1 VTSAGAPS
9 RVGDPV
15 PHAASQ
21 VPVVTTAR
29 LVLRGYTA
37 GDFESLRALWGS
49 AEVTRYITGQP
60 STASES
66 WMRLLN
72 SAGHWALL
80 GFGFWLVE
88 ERASGRFVGQV
99 GLADLKRDI
108 EPGFDGAP
116 EAGWVLDPWCHG
128 RGYATEA
135 VKAALAWGEANIAM
149 SRCVCMISPDH
160 AASLRVAA
168 KCGFTR
174 FAETTF
180 KDSPVVLLERSR
192 S

>member
-1 VTSAGAPS
+1 MAELLAG
-9 RVGDPV
+9 G
-15 PHAASQ
+15 ASQ
-21 VPVVTTAR
+21 VPVVTTGR

-37 GDFESLRALWGS
+37 NDFDSLRELWGTP
-49 AEVTRYITGQP
+49 EVTRYITGQP
-60 STASES
+60 STAAES

-99 GLADLKRDI
+99 GLAKLHR
-108 EPGFDGAP
+108 ELGPAFDQSP
-116 EAGWVLDPWCHG
+116 EAGWVLAPWSHG

-135 VKAALAWGEANIAM
+135 VKAALAWGEAHLAM
-149 SRCVCMISPDH
+149 TRCVCMISPQH
-160 AASLRVAA
+160 AASLRVAE

-174 FAETTF
+174 FAKTTF
-180 KDSPVVLLERSR
+180 KESPVVLLERIQP
-192 S
+192 

>member
-1 VTSAGAPS
+1 M
-9 RVGDPV
+9 REI
-15 PHAASQ
+15 
-21 VPVVTTAR
+21 PVVSTER

-37 GDFESLRALWGS
+37 NDFDALHKLWGD

-60 STASES
+60 STALET

-80 GFGFWLVE
+80 GYGFWLVE
-88 ERASGRFVGQV
+88 ERDSARVVGQV
-99 GLADLKRDI
+99 GLADLRRDI

-116 EAGWVLDPWCHG
+116 EVGWVLAPWCHG

-135 VKAALAWGEANIAM
+135 VTAALAWGEANLAM
-149 SRCVCMISPDH
+149 TRCCCMIAPEH
-160 AASLRVAA
+160 TASLRVAA

-174 FAETTF
+174 FAETTY
-180 KDSPVVLLERSR
+180 KDAPVVLLERIR
-192 S
+192 P